1 MLEGCL
7 DGQVGMFPARCV
19 QEVRLRKSPPTAGP
33 LPVTASDEPQYAV
46 GGVGQS
52 LSTCS
57 LSSAPM
63 SSSYGTAPRQ
73 RRPGA
78 PLQPRTVILH
88 RSVKGFGF
96 VLRGA
101 KSTSPLMELRPTER
115 CPALQ
120 YLDDVD
126 PGGVAERAGLKKWDF
141 ILAVS
146 TWRAMERMEGLRY
159 SGGAL

>member
-7 DGQVGMFPARCV
+7 GGQLGVFPSRCV
-19 QEVRLRKSPPTAGP
+19 QEVRLRKSPPATGP
-33 LPVTASDEPQYAV
+33 PPPPPDEPQY
-46 GGVGQS
+46 GSTGLGSS
-52 LSTCS
+52 LSTSS
-57 LSSAPM
+57 LSTA
-63 SSSYGTAPRQ
+63 YGTAPRQ
-73 RRPGA
+73 RRPA
-78 PLQPRTVILH
+78 PPLQPRTVVLH

-101 KSTSPLMELRPTER
+101 KSSSPLMELRPTER

-146 TWRAMERMEGLRY
+146 GDMGSVVKERRTV
-159 SGGAL
+159 